1 LTNSIGATRGV
12 MAFDP
17 HTATLAVL
25 TLGIGWVMAAA
36 GLQKHALE
44 LKRRRRRCPSCGR
57 QIDARVCSTCS

>member
-1 LTNSIGATRGV
+1 

-25 TLGIGWVMAAA
+25 TLGIGSVMAVA
-36 GLQKHALE
+36 GLQKRMRE
-44 LKRRRRRCPSCGR
+44 RKRRRHRCPSCGR